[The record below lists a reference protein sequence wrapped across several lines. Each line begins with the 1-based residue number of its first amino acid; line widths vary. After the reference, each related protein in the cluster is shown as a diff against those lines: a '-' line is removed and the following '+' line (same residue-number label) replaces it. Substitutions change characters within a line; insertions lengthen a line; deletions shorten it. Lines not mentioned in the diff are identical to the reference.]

1 MSGLPTG
8 AAFGTL
14 LHALLERSDFAA
26 NDLVTHARD
35 LGAPNPEELAA
46 ALTPALHTPL
56 GPLAD
61 HRRLA
66 DFGRAD
72 RLDELEFELPLHG
85 GDHPR
90 SGTGLTLGGLGD
102 TLARHL
108 DSDDPLAG
116 YAQRL
121 NSTEPLRGYL
131 TGSIDAVLRLPGPRY
146 LVVDYK
152 SNWLGP
158 PGGSLTA
165 YHYRPEALQQ
175 AMIAA
180 HYPLQALLY
189 AAALHRYLRWR
200 QPGYDPATHLGG
212 VLYLFLRGMCGPQTP
227 VGDGVPYGV
236 FSWRPPYP
244 LTTELSDLLHGGR
257 P

>member
-1 MSGLPTG
+1 LD
-8 AAFGTL
+8 AQ
-14 LHALLERSDFAA
+14 
-26 NDLVTHARD
+26 
-35 LGAPNPEELAA
+35 ELAT

-66 DFGRAD
+66 DFGPGD
-72 RLDELEFELPLHG
+72 CLNELDFELPLHG
-85 GDHPR
+85 GDRPR
-90 SGTGLTLGGLGD
+90 PGAGSTLSVVGD
-102 TLARHL
+102 ALARHL
-108 DSDDPLAG
+108 DPADPMAA
-116 YAQRL
+116 YADRL
-121 NSTEPLRGYL
+121 RGPALGPQPLRGYL
-131 TGSIDAVLRLPGPRY
+131 AGSIDAVVRLPGPRY
-146 LVVDYK
+146 VVIDYK

-158 PGGSLTA
+158 PGGLLTA
-165 YHYRPEALQQ
+165 YHYRPDALRQ

-200 QPGYDPATHLGG
+200 QPGYDPAAHLGG

-227 VGDGVPYGV
+227 TTDGIPYGV
-236 FSWRPPYP
+236 FSWHPPHT
-244 LTTELSDLLHGGR
+244 LITELSDLLDGGR